1 MKPVLCALVACIF
14 GMILSSCCKIRE
26 TFDEYVILPESVQ
39 HGHLTNDLWAAR
51 NEDQGP
57 ILAVF
62 ADRVKTGTPVS
73 TKFKF
78 APAPCK
84 PPKVYA
90 IQRYDTVPAA
100 FRV

>member
-1 MKPVLCALVACIF
+1 M
-14 GMILSSCCKIRE
+14 RE
-26 TFDEYVILPESVQ
+26 TFQEDITLPESVQ

-51 NEDQGP
+51 NDDQGP

-62 ADRVKTGTPVS
+62 ADRVKTATPVS

-90 IQRYDTVPAA
+90 IQRYETVPAE